1 MSEFAKPVLDY
12 LQNSKMMRKSFE
24 NNRGIDLSVDSH
36 QAEFTY
42 RQTTGRGDKTEAHD
56 YLVLIRPAKENFV
69 SVEIHDWYDNR
80 HVYSNTLF
88 CPDKHR
94 IRQIVDKCEQICNM
108 LAVAAFHM
116 SMLDEMT

>member
-1 MSEFAKPVLDY
+1 MNEFAKPVLDY

-24 NNRGIDLSVDSH
+24 KNRGIDLRVDSH
-36 QAEFTY
+36 QAEFNY
-42 RQTTGRGDKTEAHD
+42 RQYTGRADQTEAHD
-56 YLVLIRPAKENFV
+56 YLVRIMPDKENFV
-69 SVEIHDWYDNR
+69 QVDIHDWYDNR

-94 IRQIVDKCEQICNM
+94 IRQIVETCEHICNM
-108 LAVAAFHM
+108 LAVAAFQM